1 MRISRDL
8 KNNHCYFN
16 CPVVWNDPF
25 PHYFLIDYWLWDWF
39 CIWYPPQISMFLL
52 WPLSGPNVW
61 WIPHSTFQ
69 SLLNVESSWSI
80 REKYWVAV
88 QMYIVHEE
96 QRRRTEKMNLQRKVS
111 PSLRVC
117 LVGTHLGLFLCESKR
132 LWCTGVPA
140 VCFILLIW
148 LLCFV
153 IVSVTRRSR
162 SDVGHWVRVSR
173 LDWCDPGEWWY
184 LLTTLLMLL

>member
-1 MRISRDL
+1 MILFHILSWLTIDCEIDFVSDTPH
-8 KNNHCYFN
+8 KSQCFCCGHC
-16 CPVVWNDPF
+16 
-25 PHYFLIDYWLWDWF
+25 
-39 CIWYPPQISMFLL
+39 Q
-52 WPLSGPNVW
+52 
-61 WIPHSTFQ
+61 
-69 SLLNVESSWSI
+69 
-80 REKYWVAV
+80 V
-88 QMYIVHEE
+88 QMCDEFHILPSSHYWMWKAADLSEKSIEL
-96 QRRRTEKMNLQRKVS
+96 QYKCTLYTRRTEKMNLQRKVS

-162 SDVGHWVRVSR
+162 SDVGHWVSVSR

-184 LLTTLLMLL
+184 LVRTWLMLL